1 MKQLILF
8 FYLIALILLFGSC
21 ANKSITKHEYI
32 KTDIE
37 SLNQNPQRFDG
48 QYVKVEGYIIG
59 NEFLPSKKDLS
70 LLILAISN
78 EAHTSHASP
87 NQIIFPG
94 VKHKIRAGE
103 DGYNHAILEKCNKLS
118 LKSMS
123 NLDKVTIYGQFKPR
137 QSYFQYDTGI
147 TLNITQI
154 KFKDETIYSD
164 YNDKSAF
171 AHEAPGVMRK
181 VYEGGKKLLKA
192 TGKAF

>member
-1 MKQLILF
+1 MKQLTLL

-21 ANKSITKHEYI
+21 ANKSIEKFEYV

-37 SLNQNPQRFDG
+37 TLNRSPQNFDG

-59 NEFLPSKKDLS
+59 NEFIPSKKDLS
-70 LLILAISN
+70 LLIIAISN
-78 EAHTSHASP
+78 EAHTAYAAP
-87 NQIIFPG
+87 NQIIFPA
-94 VKHKIRAGE
+94 VKYKIRAAE
-103 DGYNHAILEKCNKLS
+103 DGYNREILEKCNKLS

-123 NLDKVTIYGQFKPR
+123 NLEKVTIYGQFKPR

-154 KFKDETIYSD
+154 QFKDETIYSD

-181 VYEGGKKLLKA
+181 FYQGGKKLLKA